1 MRHAMGIG
9 RLGLLALGLGIGA
22 ALAATPGVAS
32 ADPST
37 DPFSW
42 IGGLDL
48 GDLSVPAQ
56 AATLDIQ
63 ISIDGMDLFPTAG
76 NTATATSGMGD
87 IAIAIGNGA
96 NAGAFGGIF
105 DSAFAVG
112 TDAGAVSET
121 NGSNFDT
128 AIDIGNNTPGGADG
142 AATGGSFGSFDTAI
156 QIGNNTGSGEGPYA
170 GDGNF
175 DTAIQIGSNIGY
187 LDGPAAW
194 EGNYDTAV
202 EVGNDNVSGCCGNTA
217 GLGNG
222 NLAYSVGDNDNA
234 YAGGPD
240 SDILSNDNIAFVF
253 NPFLTD
259 NAVSYANAGSN
270 GTNATTGVGNH
281 DLAAVLGVDNT
292 GATAIGAPDLYD
304 IVTAL
309 GNESGTAAST
319 SGGFLA
325 DLLSL
330 F

>member
-1 MRHAMGIG
+1 MRQARRIG
-9 RLGLLALGLGIGA
+9 RLGGLALGLGIGA
-22 ALAATPGVAS
+22 ALAATAGVAS

-76 NTATATSGMGD
+76 NTATATSGVGD

-96 NAGAFGGIF
+96 DATASGGIV

-112 TDAGAVSET
+112 TDATAYVESASGGGNNFDSAIDIGNNSGTDFSDVAD
-121 NGSNFDT
+121 GSYDT
-128 AIDIGNNTPGGADG
+128 AIDIGNNTSDDG
-142 AATGGSFGSFDTAI
+142 PFAGFGND
-156 QIGNNTGSGEGPYA
+156 
-170 GDGNF
+170 
-175 DTAIQIGSNIGY
+175 DTAIQIGSNTGSG
-187 LDGPAAW
+187 DGPMASD
-194 EGNYDTAV
+194 GNYDTAV
-202 EVGNDNVSGCCGNTA
+202 D
-217 GLGNG
+217 LGNYNVNNVG
-222 NLAYSVGDNDNA
+222 SFAGFGNSNLAYSVGNYSVGSPTSA
-234 YAGGPD
+234 SAGGPD
-240 SDILSNDNIAFVF
+240 SDLLSNDNIAYVLD
-253 NPFLTD
+253 PTGTD
-259 NAVSYANAGSN
+259 GSFAEAGANGSAAG
-270 GTNATTGVGNH
+270 GD

-292 GATAIGAPDLYD
+292 IANANGAPDLYD